1 MTLSGSQVVEVYT
14 PSWGKEKGLGV
25 RGFKEEE
32 NNSPEDEK
40 SKCLVNRCLPG
51 HADKSFLS
59 LVIAHFLAQKYI
71 NYIYILQAIEFCNL
85 LYPLNYVSW
94 PFFSCQYLKCTL
106 FISAVVLFIISI
118 YCIYLTNLLFMD
130 TWIASWL
137 HFKKLR
143 EECVLV

>member
-14 PSWGKEKGLGV
+14 PSWAKEKGLGV

-71 NYIYILQAIEFCNL
+71 NYIYRFI
-85 LYPLNYVSW
+85 NYN
-94 PFFSCQYLKCTL
+94 FFLG
-106 FISAVVLFIISI
+106 
-118 YCIYLTNLLFMD
+118 N
-130 TWIASWL
+130 
-137 HFKKLR
+137 
-143 EECVLV
+143 